1 MSELL
6 ETVMLICFGASWPVN
21 AVKAYRAG
29 TARSPS
35 PLFLCLIFVGYIA
48 GIGAKLISGRI
59 NYVLIVYFL
68 NLFTVS
74 ANLVIYFINRGKDRR
89 RQ

>member
-29 TARSPS
+29 TAKSTS
-35 PLFLCLIFVGYIA
+35 LLFLCLIFVGYIA
-48 GIGAKLISGRI
+48 GIGAKLVSGTI
-59 NYVLIVYFL
+59 NYVLIVYIL
-68 NLFTVS
+68 NFCTVS
-74 ANLVIYFINRGKDRR
+74 ANLVVYFINRNKDRQ

>member
-29 TARSPS
+29 TARSTS
-35 PLFLCLIFVGYIA
+35 PLFLCLILVGYIA

>member
-29 TARSPS
+29 TAKSTS
-35 PLFLCLIFVGYIA
+35 LLFLCLIFVGYIA